1 MPYRLTKIDESS
13 GAVTIGTEVGGA
25 DIQVLSPPSIGASG
39 LRFAHQRL
47 SDVDVTSPISAGSS
61 VAIPVDD
68 ITGFTIGDIVLLQ
81 RQAALDEIDAEMVT
95 LEDVNVGSSFF
106 TVRTLV
112 TDLLAGDKAYRLSV
126 PYDKV
131 VFLLPGLSEVT
142 EFSLYGS
149 VNDQLLFRRIYEE
162 LPQLEFDR
170 MVTLLGATITPG
182 TRDDEIQQLIDEL
195 FTGKLLTNPVSG
207 QGTFNPENP
216 TFDAS
221 LIKDLSCGSF
231 EDQFENFSGTST
243 FDEFIFEVPFT
254 LSLIRVSCTTKT
266 TTASDAYITVVKNGV
281 VTIVGAGPAAPD
293 RHLPAIGGQ
302 SKGLDI
308 IANCLK
314 GDIIRVRL
322 NLDNANVVDRA
333 KVVLGYVC
341 PITQLTD

>member
-25 DIQVLSPPSIGASG
+25 DVQVLSPPSIGASG
-39 LRFAHQRL
+39 LRFAHRRL
-47 SDVDVTSPISAGSS
+47 SAVKATAPASPGST
-61 VAIPVDD
+61 VAISVDSSS
-68 ITGFTIGDIVLLQ
+68 GFTAGDFAIIQ
-81 RQAALDEIDAEMVT
+81 RQSAPNEIDAEMVS
-95 LEDVNVGSSFF
+95 LEVAGGGVL

-112 TDLLAGDKAYRLSV
+112 NAVAIGDEVFRLSV

-131 VFLLPGLSEVT
+131 VFLLSGLSEIT

-149 VNDQLLFRRIYEE
+149 VNDQLLFRRIYED
-162 LPQLEFDR
+162 LPTLEFDR
-170 MVTLLGATITPG
+170 MVALLGVTITPG
-182 TRDDEIQQLIDEL
+182 TREDEIQQLIDEL

-221 LIKDLSCGSF
+221 AIKDLSCGSF
-231 EDQFENFSGTST
+231 EDQFESVSGTST
-243 FDEFIFEVPFT
+243 FDEFIFEVPFDF
-254 LSLIRVSCTTKT
+254 SLIRVSCTTKT
-266 TTASDAYITVVKNGV
+266 TTASDAYVTVVKNGV
-281 VTIVGAGPAAPD
+281 TTIIGAGPAAPD

-302 SKGLDI
+302 SNGLDI

-322 NLDNANVVDRA
+322 NLDSTNVVDRA